1 MSEMPPAQA
10 FATALSVALRILS
23 SRALCFMALAM
34 SFGLFT
40 WAMVERSTIAFA
52 AATTFSVI
60 TYLPALWRDHKG
72 SSS

>member
-1 MSEMPPAQA
+1 MDMPPAQA

-23 SRALCFMALAM
+23 SRALCFGALAM
-34 SFGLFT
+34 SFALFI
-40 WAMVERSTIAFA
+40 WCMIEKSTIAFA

-72 SSS
+72 SSNG